1 MPDCTSA
8 NTRCDECRLASTR
21 IHSYVKKEA
30 LNCPK
35 EVYPVIYTLSFTG
48 SNSEANELLHATRG
62 RFLYTFKGGLLV
74 RGAVREAAKDG
85 GKSKSQWQGLDGT
98 VAMIRLRAAAREE
111 ARMEMEARREME
123 ARMEAEARME
133 MKRWQDARPAPVWHR
148 RYKRPSALKRA
159 SRWIGLLVPDEVV
172 MERWEDPGAHYRD
185 GHPSAVR
192 RAGSSSRHRTPA
204 EMEMERIQAA
214 GDRRIQRE
222 MSMLVDFPVDVQDG
236 DSFDKVFCMEFGD
249 KFKLTNR
256 SSSSDSGN
264 ASLHRLNW
272 LSMVHPEDKPEED
285 EPEEDEPGEDQ
296 PEEEEHEDDE

>member
-1 MPDCTSA
+1 
-8 NTRCDECRLASTR
+8 
-21 IHSYVKKEA
+21 
-30 LNCPK
+30 
-35 EVYPVIYTLSFTG
+35 
-48 SNSEANELLHATRG
+48 
-62 RFLYTFKGGLLV
+62 
-74 RGAVREAAKDG
+74 
-85 GKSKSQWQGLDGT
+85 
-98 VAMIRLRAAAREE
+98 
-111 ARMEMEARREME
+111 MEMEARREME
-123 ARMEAEARME
+123 ARMEME
-133 MKRWQDARPAPVWHR
+133 RWQDARPAPVWHG

-159 SRWIGLLVPDEVV
+159 GRWIGLLVPDEVV

-185 GHPSAVR
+185 SHPSAVR
-192 RAGSSSRHRTPA
+192 RAGSSSRHPTPA

-256 SSSSDSGN
+256 SPSSDSGH

-285 EPEEDEPGEDQ
+285 EAGEDQ
-296 PEEEEHEDDE
+296 PEEGDHEDTE

>member
-30 LNCPK
+30 LDYPK

-48 SNSEANELLHATRG
+48 SNSEANELLYATQG
-62 RFLYTFKGGLLV
+62 RFLYTFEGGLLV

-85 GKSKSQWQGLDGT
+85 GKSESQWQGLDGT
-98 VAMIRLRAAAREE
+98 VAMIRLKAAARKKVRMEME
-111 ARMEMEARREME
+111 ARMEME
-123 ARMEAEARME
+123 
-133 MKRWQDARPAPVWHR
+133 RWQDARPARVWHR

-159 SRWIGLLVPDEVV
+159 SRWIGLLVPDEVA
-172 MERWEDPGAHYRD
+172 MERWEDPGAHCRD

-214 GDRRIQRE
+214 GD
-222 MSMLVDFPVDVQDG
+222 
-236 DSFDKVFCMEFGD
+236 
-249 KFKLTNR
+249 
-256 SSSSDSGN
+256 
-264 ASLHRLNW
+264 
-272 LSMVHPEDKPEED
+272 
-285 EPEEDEPGEDQ
+285 
-296 PEEEEHEDDE
+296 